1 MSIPEAL
8 TALKAEL
15 SHVFASG
22 FVDLLTQAFADA
34 TPIHQVEQQLWDRLL
49 DVGCTCLAAFL
60 DAHGSGDLGERLQL
74 PDGVYSYLL
83 QDWDQ
88 SLAMEQAFAQVNQT
102 IQRMLHL
109 RQAVDS
115 LEGMNRQMAREVGCF
130 RELYVTP
137 PLAEEGALVVVT

>member
-1 MSIPEAL
+1 RRS
-8 TALKAEL
+8 
-15 SHVFASG
+15 
-22 FVDLLTQAFADA
+22 
-34 TPIHQVEQQLWDRLL
+34 
-49 DVGCTCLAAFL
+49 LAAFF
-60 DAHGSGDLGERLQL
+60 DACGTGDLGATLTLPDGRDVQRLEQRHTRRYVSIFGEFRLARTVYGSREGQALEFVPLDNRLQL
-74 PDGVYSYLL
+74 PASVYSYLL

-130 RELYVTP
+130 RELYVT
-137 PLAEEGALVVVT
+137 